1 MENGIK
7 TLTDGILERIT
18 PKEDERAKVN
28 ALSHKIEQRI
38 IKACESEN
46 IVATVR
52 VEGSVAKDTWVSGTP
67 DVDVFI
73 RLPASIPRKNLGEV
87 GLKIAKKAAGTAEQ
101 LERYAE
107 HPYLEISMDGY
118 HIDIVPCYDVKLD
131 KRQSATDRTP
141 YHTDYIKTHL
151 KQSLHGDVRLLKQFM
166 HGINVYGAEIR
177 IGGFSGYLCEL
188 LVINFGSFT
197 KTIEAFAKFN
207 KRMVIDSENYYKDR
221 QRDLN
226 LVFNEPLVVIDPVDK
241 GRNVASAVK
250 PQKLYEFIAASRAFL
265 KQPKEEF
272 FFPPT
277 TKPLPSEVLKK
288 EVTMRGSDLIF
299 LIIKQK
305 PTVPD
310 VLWGQLYRTQ
320 RSLSQ
325 LLQLHD
331 FNVLKDTVWSNE
343 KNLSIFTFELEQKVL
358 PNNKKHT
365 GPPLEKREEC
375 EKFLAKYLTNKQVIS
390 GPYIKDQHWI
400 VQAPRKIND
409 ATTLLKSKLED
420 GGKKVGVSELIAEAI
435 KTKYEIQN
443 NNEILNVYLE
453 NKDFAEFLTEF
464 LSGKPFWLKTH

>member
-7 TLTDGILERIT
+7 ALTTRILERIT

-118 HIDIVPCYDVKLD
+118 HIDIVPCYDVKID

-343 KNLSIFTFELEQKVL
+343 KNLSVFTFELEQKVL

-375 EKFLAKYLTNKQVIS
+375 
-390 GPYIKDQHWI
+390 
-400 VQAPRKIND
+400 
-409 ATTLLKSKLED
+409 
-420 GGKKVGVSELIAEAI
+420 
-435 KTKYEIQN
+435 
-443 NNEILNVYLE
+443 
-453 NKDFAEFLTEF
+453 
-464 LSGKPFWLKTH
+464 